1 MPLTFTY
8 EGAAQEMLWEHM
20 SDVSTTSF
28 HNSTN
33 LQDCQD
39 FLILHIHI
47 GEIIPVLY
55 LAPHTPGG
63 LGFGGLHLESTRIPQ
78 K

>member
-8 EGAAQEMLWEHM
+8 EGATQEMLWEHM

-33 LQDCQD
+33 LQDFQD

-47 GEIIPVLY
+47 IPDSI
-55 LAPHTPGG
+55 H
-63 LGFGGLHLESTRIPQ
+63 IPL
-78 K
+78 KF